1 MSCSADGDEAS
12 PMVEL
17 SEWEN
22 INRLLGRQG
31 CGAVHVSPR
40 DELSGNGGCG
50 VQGGSA
56 LTPGGVVLDP
66 QASLELRAAIRS
78 LVDDSE
84 RRQIL
89 IHGLIQCNSRLKD
102 DVRLQQDRAGCQE
115 RRAEELQRILD
126 DIKAKIRDL
135 EDDFFCK
142 TQEQQSEVT
151 RLREEQ
157 EADLERCQKQEE
169 TLREQEQSIA
179 QLRARITRAEAAEQ
193 KRLQDGRKSFQ
204 HLLRRLPQHNSPLHQ
219 QILDVV
225 DGYESQVKQLQ
236 DEIRRLSVDGG
247 HSGGSLNLDT
257 TPNYKALIKSYQEQI
272 QEARRKEEALQRES
286 ERLQRENE
294 RLQLEVKARPSTR
307 EFRVYKQQTRK
318 MEKILAQNNLRS
330 RGDKEAE
337 PLTGVI
343 GEEHQP
349 QSECQRYLQRSSGVS
364 PHVLQALVSHFQ
376 KLFDVPSVSGV
387 FPKMNKVYTKVGEM
401 DNALKTLRCLLGLG
415 VSARAEAVVNAVGR
429 LCRETGGGCSLP
441 QILGTLDLDSVIN
454 KVQEH
459 EQFFP
464 AFEELIKDLL
474 DLLEIT
480 HLEEIVPE
488 VQRLKE
494 VR

>member
-257 TPNYKALIKSYQEQI
+257 TPNYKALIKVTPRTCGTRGGVQETRGLVTWGHPHSLHPTLGLSSTVARPPVQILAPHSPSSLQSYQEQI

-318 MEKILAQNNLRS
+318 MEKILAQNNLR
-330 RGDKEAE
+330 
-337 PLTGVI
+337 
-343 GEEHQP
+343 
-349 QSECQRYLQRSSGVS
+349 
-364 PHVLQALVSHFQ
+364 
-376 KLFDVPSVSGV
+376 
-387 FPKMNKVYTKVGEM
+387 
-401 DNALKTLRCLLGLG
+401 
-415 VSARAEAVVNAVGR
+415 
-429 LCRETGGGCSLP
+429 CRRRFAQIPRRQGGG
-441 QILGTLDLDSVIN
+441 
-454 KVQEH
+454 
-459 EQFFP
+459 
-464 AFEELIKDLL
+464 A
-474 DLLEIT
+474 T
-480 HLEEIVPE
+480 HRSHWGGASAPE
-488 VQRLKE
+488 
-494 VR
+494 